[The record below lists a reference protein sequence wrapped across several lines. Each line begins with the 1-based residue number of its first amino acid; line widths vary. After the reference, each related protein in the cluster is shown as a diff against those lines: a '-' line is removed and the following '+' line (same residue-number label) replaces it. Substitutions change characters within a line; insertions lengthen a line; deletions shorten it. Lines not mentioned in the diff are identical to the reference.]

1 MSALLESPTGPSNT
15 AEATARL
22 RIVDVGMY
30 TTIQDAGRPGLAHL
44 GIGACGPADRGAASL
59 ANRLVGNPE
68 GAAVLENLLGGLTI
82 TATASRYVSVTGAAA
97 EVRVDG
103 EIVAEPQRL
112 YLRAG
117 QRMSVARPT
126 WGIRV
131 YVAVAGGV
139 AAEQVFASCG
149 TDSLSGLGPSPVQ
162 AGDDLQ
168 LGATVSEP
176 PYARLELIGR
186 ALPVGVIDL
195 GFHWGPR
202 HYMFSVADTRA
213 LTSTVWS
220 VGVDSNRVGVRLS
233 GPALS
238 IGAVDMP
245 SEGMPLGAIQVPPSG
260 EPIVFLADHPV
271 TGGYPVIGVVTES
284 DLDLLAQAPP
294 GSRVS
299 FSPLTGA

>member
-1 MSALLESPTGPSNT
+1 MTALLDSRTWDSNT
-15 AEATARL
+15 GATTAQL
-22 RIVDVGMY
+22 RIVEPGLY

-68 GAAVLENLLGGLTI
+68 DAGVLENLLGGLTI

-103 EIVAEPQRL
+103 RIVAEPQRL
-112 YLRAG
+112 YLLAG
-117 QRMSVARPT
+117 QRLSISRPI
-126 WGIRV
+126 WGLRV
-131 YVAVAGGV
+131 YIAVAGGV
-139 AAEQVFASCG
+139 DGERVFASCA
-149 TDSLSGLGPSPVQ
+149 TDSLSGLGPSPVR
-162 AGDDLQ
+162 AGDDLE
-168 LGATVSEP
+168 LGTAVDDP
-176 PYARLELIGR
+176 PHTPLELIGR
-186 ALPVGVIDL
+186 ALPTGIIDL
-195 GFHWGPR
+195 GFRWGPR
-202 HYMFSVADTRA
+202 HHMFGSADTHA
-213 LTSTVWS
+213 LTSTIWS
-220 VGVDSNRVGVRLS
+220 VSADSNRVGVRLS
-233 GPALS
+233 GRALS

-299 FSPLTGA
+299 FSPLAGT

>member
-1 MSALLESPTGPSNT
+1 MTAMLHTRTRPDT
-15 AEATARL
+15 AETTARL
-22 RIVDVGMY
+22 HIIAAGMY
-30 TTIQDAGRPGLAHL
+30 TTIQDSGRPGLAHL
-44 GIGACGPADRGAASL
+44 GIGACGPADRGAAAL

-68 GAAVLENLLGGLTI
+68 GTAVLENLLGGLSF
-82 TATASRYVSVTGAAA
+82 TATVPRYVSVTGAAA

-103 EIVAEPQRL
+103 RIVAEPQRL

-117 QRMSVARPT
+117 QRISVARPT
-126 WGIRV
+126 LGLRV
-131 YVAVAGGV
+131 CVAVAGGV
-139 AAEQVFASCG
+139 AGARVFSSCA
-149 TDSLSGLGPSPVQ
+149 TDSLSGLGPAPVR
-162 AGDDLQ
+162 AGDTLE
-168 LGATVSEP
+168 LGVPVADP

-186 ALPVGVIDL
+186 SLPTGVIDL

-202 HYMFSVADTRA
+202 HYMFTEADTRA
-213 LTSTVWS
+213 LISTVWS

-233 GPALS
+233 GPPLY
-238 IGAVDMP
+238 IGAVHMP

-299 FSPLTGA
+299 FSPLAGT